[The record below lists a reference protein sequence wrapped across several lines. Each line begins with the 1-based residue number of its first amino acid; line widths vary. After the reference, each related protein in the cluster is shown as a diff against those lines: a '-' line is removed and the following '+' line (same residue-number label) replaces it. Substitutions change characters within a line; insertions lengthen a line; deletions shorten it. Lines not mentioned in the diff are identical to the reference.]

1 MNKSGKINNIATADS
16 LFEKRFKEPR
26 DKLRHVNQLPVMFIV
41 GKWLVY
47 INLNSVNIVH
57 EKKTRWFCQKV
68 SNYVL
73 PQETDI

>member
-1 MNKSGKINNIATADS
+1 MNNSGKINNIATADS

-57 EKKTRWFCQKV
+57 ERNKMILSK
-68 SNYVL
+68 SLINYVL